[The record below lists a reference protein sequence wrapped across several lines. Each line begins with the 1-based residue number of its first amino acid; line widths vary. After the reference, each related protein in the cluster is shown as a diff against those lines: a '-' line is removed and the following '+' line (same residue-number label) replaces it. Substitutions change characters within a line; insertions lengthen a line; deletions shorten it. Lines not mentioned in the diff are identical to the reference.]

1 MKTGWRSVV
10 VAVLAVAGVWLFAGS
25 VPPAQAQAEIVLTVE
40 NNRFQPEEVK
50 VKAGAPFVLVITN
63 RDKAPEEFESH
74 DLRIE
79 KVIPAGKTV
88 RVKVP
93 ALKPGVYRFVGEYHE
108 QTAKGRIVAE

>member
-1 MKTGWRSVV
+1 MKPRWLSVV
-10 VAVLAVAGVWLFAGS
+10 AGLVVAGGWLVAGS
-25 VPPAQAQAEIVLTVE
+25 IPPAQAQAEIVLIVE

-93 ALKPGVYRFVGEYHE
+93 ALKPGVYGFVGEYHE

>member
-1 MKTGWRSVV
+1 MKTRWLSVV
-10 VAVLAVAGVWLFAGS
+10 AGVAVAGGWLLAGS
-25 VPPAQAQAEIVLTVE
+25 VPPAQAQAEIVLIVE
-40 NNRFQPEEVK
+40 NNRFQPDEVK

-79 KVIPAGKTV
+79 KIIPTGKTI

-93 ALKPGVYRFVGEYHE
+93 ALKPGVYGFVGEYHE
-108 QTAKGRIVAE
+108 RTAKGRIVAE

>member
-1 MKTGWRSVV
+1 MKRRWVSVV
-10 VAVLAVAGVWLFAGS
+10 AGLAVAGGWLFAGG
-25 VPPAQAQAEIVLTVE
+25 VPPAQAQAEIVLIVE

-93 ALKPGVYRFVGEYHE
+93 ALKPGAYRFVGEYHE

>member
-1 MKTGWRSVV
+1 MKTRWLS
-10 VAVLAVAGVWLFAGS
+10 AVAGVAVAGGWLLAGS
-25 VPPAQAQAEIVLTVE
+25 VLPAQAQAEIVLIVE
-40 NNRFQPEEVK
+40 NNRFQPDEVK

-79 KVIPAGKTV
+79 KIIPAGKTI

-93 ALKPGVYRFVGEYHE
+93 ALKPGVYGFVGEYHE
-108 QTAKGRIVAE
+108 RTAKGRIVAE

>member
-1 MKTGWRSVV
+1 MKTRWLSVV
-10 VAVLAVAGVWLFAGS
+10 AGVAVAGGWLLAGS
-25 VPPAQAQAEIVLTVE
+25 GPPAQAQAEIVLIVE
-40 NNRFQPEEVK
+40 NNRFQPDEVK

-79 KVIPAGKTV
+79 KIIPAGKTI

-93 ALKPGVYRFVGEYHE
+93 ALKPGVYGFVGEYHE
-108 QTAKGRIVAE
+108 RTAKGRIVAE

>member
-1 MKTGWRSVV
+1 MKTRWLSVV
-10 VAVLAVAGVWLFAGS
+10 AGVAVAGGWLLAGS
-25 VPPAQAQAEIVLTVE
+25 VPPAQAQAEIVLIVE
-40 NNRFQPEEVK
+40 NNRFQPDEVK

-79 KVIPAGKTV
+79 KIIPAGKTI

-93 ALKPGVYRFVGEYHE
+93 ALKPGVYGFVGEHHE
-108 QTAKGRIVAE
+108 RTAKGRIVAE

>member
-1 MKTGWRSVV
+1 MKTRWLSVV
-10 VAVLAVAGVWLFAGS
+10 AGLVVAGGGLIAGGI
-25 VPPAQAQAEIVLTVE
+25 PPAQAQAEIVLIVE

-93 ALKPGVYRFVGEYHE
+93 ALKPGTYRFVGEYHE

>member
-1 MKTGWRSVV
+1 MKTRWLSVAAGV
-10 VAVLAVAGVWLFAGS
+10 AVAGGWLLAGG
-25 VPPAQAQAEIVLTVE
+25 VPPARAQAEVVLIVE
-40 NNRFQPEEVK
+40 NNRFQPDEVK

-79 KVIPAGKTV
+79 KIIPAGKTI

-93 ALKPGVYRFVGEYHE
+93 ALKPGVYGFVGEYHE
-108 QTAKGRIVAE
+108 RTAKGRIVAE